1 MSTPGRGRPRSNPP
15 VRAGRGTQEEILDAA
30 AEFFT
35 TLGFAGTSMA
45 RIAEAVGV
53 QQNAI
58 YHHFG
63 SKLNLLRTLL
73 FEGVQPGLEM
83 IEAFDS
89 SPAGGRIDAAARL
102 YALTVGDVGVLANWR
117 WNLGALYLL
126 PEARSPELEPF
137 QQERHKLRLAYK
149 RYAAVVAAAHET
161 EDSGD
166 LIYRLVVSVISLRW
180 DGLVTSETPEMVG
193 RAVLRLC
200 GIPTVSE
207 ELEAIARE
215 LTAAVV
221 PTHLQHWFPESW
233 A

>member
-45 RIAEAVGV
+45 KIAEAVGV
-53 QQNAI
+53 QQNSI

-83 IEAFDS
+83 VEAFDS
-89 SPAGGRIDAAARL
+89 STSANGTDAAARL

-137 QQERHKLRLAYK
+137 QEERHKLRLAYK
-149 RYAAVVAAAHET
+149 RYAADVTAAHAT

-166 LIYRLVVSVISLRW
+166 LTYRLVVSVINLRW
-180 DGLVTSETPEMVG
+180 DGLVTPETPEMVG

-200 GIPTVSE
+200 GVPTISE
-207 ELEAIARE
+207 ELDLRARQV
-215 LTAAVV
+215 TAAVM
-221 PTHLQHWFPESW
+221 PTHLRQWFPQSW